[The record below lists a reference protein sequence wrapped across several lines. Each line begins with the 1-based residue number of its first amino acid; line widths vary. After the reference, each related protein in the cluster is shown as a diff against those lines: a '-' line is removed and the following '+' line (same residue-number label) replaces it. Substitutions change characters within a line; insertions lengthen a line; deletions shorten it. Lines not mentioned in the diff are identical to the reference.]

1 MKYKWN
7 ASRDLV
13 VARIR
18 LMYFR
23 WSPFLN
29 LHPPLPLV
37 NMRWWRRG
45 KHLKRL
51 KNATGKRLSMW
62 LEVWHVTWLL
72 RSNITSYN
80 YTHTYIFHCAYYL
93 IVSQK
98 IVNPNIGD
106 HVDRCL
112 RGIMR
117 PNKENGGICT
127 LFALVIKL
135 GSRIFRFN
143 NPICNWGWTYMNEI
157 KESGETNNRILLK
170 SFYIYSLI
178 NE

>member
-62 LEVWHVTWLL
+62 LEVWLL
-72 RSNITSYN
+72 RTNIRSYN
-80 YTHTYIFHCAYYL
+80 YTHTYIFHCAYDL

-98 IVNPNIGD
+98 IVNHNIGD

-112 RGIMR
+112 RGIIR
-117 PNKENGGICT
+117 PNKENRRVCT
-127 LFALVIKL
+127 LFALIIKL
-135 GSRIFRFN
+135 GSRISRFN
-143 NPICNWGWTYMNEI
+143 NPIRTWAWTYMNEE
-157 KESGETNNRILLK
+157 KESGETNDRILFK

-178 NE
+178 NK